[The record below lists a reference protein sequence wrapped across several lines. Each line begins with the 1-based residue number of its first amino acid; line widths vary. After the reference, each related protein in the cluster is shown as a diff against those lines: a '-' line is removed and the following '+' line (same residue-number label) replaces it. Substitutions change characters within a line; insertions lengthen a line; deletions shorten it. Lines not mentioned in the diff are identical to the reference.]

1 MAAIGEDCV
10 KHDVAERYAL
20 AFRLYPYA
28 KSADQ
33 DARAPAR
40 HPVVVVGG
48 GPIGLATTLDLGRR
62 GVPVLLLDDH
72 EGAGL
77 GSRALC
83 FAKRTLEICDRL
95 GAAGPML
102 EKGVQWNVGKVFH
115 DDRLLYE
122 FNLSPEGG
130 HAFPAFINLQQPWF
144 EKFLHDAILTAKAEG
159 APIEIRGKNRVDALT
174 PADDHVM
181 LDIMT
186 PDGSYKLKADWL
198 IACDGARSPLR
209 GMLGLSFDGRVFE
222 DNFLIADVK
231 MTADFPTERWFWF
244 EPHFKSGDSALLHK
258 QPDDI
263 WRIDF
268 QLGWN
273 IDRARE
279 LEPANIR
286 ARVDAML
293 GAGVNYELEWCSIY
307 TFQCRRMDRF
317 RHGRILFAG
326 DSAHQVSPFGARGAN
341 SGIQDAD
348 NLGWKLAAV
357 LEGAAPEALLDSY
370 DAERAQAA
378 DENILNSTRATDF
391 ITPKTPVSKMFR
403 NAVLNLAGSVPFA
416 RSLVNS
422 GRLSLPCIYDGSSLN
437 GPDHPDMP
445 ARTRPGS
452 PCPDAPLGGGWLLPA
467 LGAGFTLLAI
477 GTDAPAAMA
486 AHGVTVRTLRLDA
499 TAEIAARYLGRAS
512 AAVYLVRPDSHV
524 AARWGGFDA
533 AAVSQAVA
541 RALGKD

>member
-1 MAAIGEDCV
+1 MTDL
-10 KHDVAERYAL
+10 VAERYPL

-28 KSADQ
+28 RSTDQ
-33 DARAPAR
+33 EAPAPVR
-40 HPVVVVGG
+40 HKVIVAGG
-48 GPIGLATTLDLGRR
+48 GPIGLATALDLGRR
-62 GVPVLLLDDH
+62 GVPVVLLDDH

-102 EKGVQWNVGKVFH
+102 AKGVQWNVGKVFH

-122 FNLSPEGG
+122 FNLSPESG

-144 EKFLHDAILTAKAEG
+144 EKFLHDAIVAAQAEG
-159 APIEIRGKNRVDALT
+159 APIEVRGRNRVDTIIPSAN
-174 PADDHVM
+174 HVT
-181 LDIMT
+181 LGIMT
-186 PDGSYKLKADWL
+186 PDGPYKLEAEWL

-209 GMLGLSFDGRVFE
+209 GMLGLSFNGRVFE

-231 MTADFPTERWFWF
+231 MKADFPTERWFWF

-273 IDRARE
+273 IDRTKE
-279 LEPANIR
+279 LEPASIR

-293 GAGVNYELEWCSIY
+293 GPKVEYELDWCSIY
-307 TFQCRRMDRF
+307 TFQCRRMDKF
-317 RHGRILFAG
+317 RHGRVLFAG

-341 SGIQDAD
+341 SGVQDVD
-348 NLGWKLAAV
+348 NLAWKLALV
-357 LEGAAPEALLDSY
+357 VDGTAPESLLDSY
-370 DAERAQAA
+370 DAERVHGA

-391 ITPKTPVSKMFR
+391 ITPKTPVSRLFR
-403 NAVLNLAGSVPFA
+403 NAVLELAETLPFA
-416 RSLVNS
+416 RTMVNS
-422 GRLSLPCIYDGSSLN
+422 GRLSLPCTYDGSALN
-437 GPDHPDMP
+437 GPDQPDMP

-452 PCPDAPLGGGWLLPA
+452 PCPDAPLAEGWLLNH
-467 LGAGFTLLAI
+467 LGRGFTLLTI
-477 GTDAPAAMA
+477 NRTAPDSLS
-486 AHGVTVRTLRLDA
+486 AHGLTVPRLALEA
-499 TAEIAARYLGRAS
+499 TPEVMARYLGA
-512 AAVYLVRPDSHV
+512 AGGAVYLIRPDQHV
-524 AARWGGFDA
+524 AARWAEFDESAVA
-533 AAVSQAVA
+533 AALA
-541 RALGKD
+541 RAIGKV